1 MDLQA
6 YGGLAVD
13 VGVALEPGQVLFVD
27 AFVGSAPLVRAV
39 ADAAYRRGAK
49 HVDVVYSDKELQATR
64 IAHAGEDTL
73 GFVPDWFLERLDA
86 MRGNAIVSISGDPD
100 PRRFESLPAE
110 RVALARPTAAMAKFL
125 SMIQTGEVAWT
136 IVAFPTP
143 GWADLVFGEPDVER
157 LGDAI
162 ASAARLD
169 RDDPVAAWHEHLE
182 RLAARA
188 ADLNARDFD
197 AVRYRGPGTELTVGL
212 LEQSVWRYADATT
225 PAGRRYV
232 PNIPTEEVLT
242 TPHRLRAE
250 GTLRA
255 TLPFM
260 LQGTIVR
267 ELQLRFSGGQVVEAN
282 AASGVEVVRAQ
293 LAADEGASHLGE
305 VALVDKDSPVGR
317 SGLAFFN
324 TLLDE
329 NATCH
334 IAYGHT
340 AGCTEGTDDLDPDAL
355 VALGVNVSA
364 IHTDFMVGG
373 PEVEVDGIER
383 GGAAVPLLRDETWV
397 LS

>member
-1 MDLQA
+1 
-6 YGGLAVD
+6 
-13 VGVALEPGQVLFVD
+13 
-27 AFVGSAPLVRAV
+27 VRAI
-39 ADAAYRRGAK
+39 ADAAYRRGARY
-49 HVDVVYSDKELQATR
+49 VDVVYVDKEVQAAR

-73 GFVPDWFLERLDA
+73 GYVPDWSLERLEA
-86 MRGNAIVSISGDPD
+86 ARGNAVVSVSGDPD
-100 PRRFESLPAE
+100 PRRFESLPE
-110 RVALARPTAAMAKFL
+110 RRVALARPTAAMAKFL
-125 SMIQTGEVAWT
+125 SMIQTGEVSWT

-157 LGDAI
+157 LGNAI
-162 ASAARLD
+162 AAAARLD
-169 RDDPVAAWHEHLE
+169 RADPVAAWHEHLE

-188 ADLNARDFD
+188 DDLNARDFD
-197 AVRYRGPGTELTVGL
+197 AVRFRGPGTDLTIGL
-212 LEQSVWRYADATT
+212 LEQSVWRYADAKT
-225 PAGRRYV
+225 PSGRRYV

-255 TLPFM
+255 TRPFM

-267 ELQLRFSGGQVVEAN
+267 QLELRFDGGRVVEAQ

-293 LAADEGASHLGE
+293 LAADGGSHLGE

-317 SGLAFFN
+317 SGLTFFN

-340 AGCTEGTDDLDPDAL
+340 AGCTDGTDDLDADEL

-397 LS
+397 LD

>member
-27 AFVGSAPLVRAV
+27 AFVDSAPLVRAV

-73 GFVPDWFLERLDA
+73 GFVPDWFLERLDG
-86 MRGNAIVSISGDPD
+86 MRGNAIVSITGDPD

-110 RVALARPTAAMAKFL
+110 RLALARPTAAMAKFL

-182 RLAARA
+182 RLATRA

-197 AVRYRGPGTELTVGL
+197 AVRYRGPGTDLTVGL
-212 LEQSVWRYADATT
+212 LQQSVWRYADATT

-242 TPHRLRAE
+242 TPHRLRAD

-267 ELQLRFSGGQVVEAN
+267 ELKLRLSGGQVVEAN

-317 SGLAFFN
+317 SGLTFFN

-340 AGCTEGTDDLDPDAL
+340 AGCTEGTDDLDADAL

-397 LS
+397 LR

>member
-1 MDLQA
+1 MDLET

-13 VGVALEPGQVLFVD
+13 VGVALDPGQVLFVD
-27 AFVGSAPLVRAV
+27 AFVDSAPLVRAI
-39 ADAAYRRGAK
+39 ADAAYRRGARY
-49 HVDVVYSDKELQATR
+49 VDVVYGDKELQAAR

-73 GFVPDWFLERLDA
+73 GFVPDWTLERLEE

-100 PRRFESLPAE
+100 PRRFESLPE
-110 RVALARPTAAMAKFL
+110 QRVALARPTAAMAKFL

-143 GWADLVFGEPDVER
+143 GWADLVFSEPDVAR

-162 ASAARLD
+162 AHAARLD
-169 RDDPVAAWHEHLE
+169 RDDPVAAWREHLE

-188 ADLNARDFD
+188 ADLNARDLD
-197 AVRYRGPGTELTVGL
+197 AVRYRGPGTDLTVGL
-212 LEQSVWRYADATT
+212 HEQSVWRYADATT
-225 PAGRRYV
+225 ASGRRYV

-255 TLPFM
+255 TRPFM

-267 ELQLRFSGGQVVEAN
+267 ELELRFAGGRAVEAN
-282 AASGVEVVRAQ
+282 AASGVEVVRDQ
-293 LAADEGASHLGE
+293 LAADDGASHLGE

-317 SGLAFFN
+317 SGLTFFN

-334 IAYGHT
+334 IVYGHT
-340 AGCTEGTDDLDPDAL
+340 AGCTEGTDELGPDEL
-355 VALGVNVSA
+355 VELGVNVSA

-373 PEVEVDGIER
+373 PDVEVDGIER

-397 LS
+397 LA

>member
-1 MDLQA
+1 
-6 YGGLAVD
+6 V
-13 VGVALEPGQVLFVD
+13 
-27 AFVGSAPLVRAV
+27 
-39 ADAAYRRGAK
+39 
-49 HVDVVYSDKELQATR
+49 
-64 IAHAGEDTL
+64 
-73 GFVPDWFLERLDA
+73 
-86 MRGNAIVSISGDPD
+86 
-100 PRRFESLPAE
+100 E

-143 GWADLVFGEPDVER
+143 GWADLVFGEPDVDR

-169 RDDPVAAWHEHLE
+169 RDDPIAAWHEHLE
-182 RLAARA
+182 QLAARA
-188 ADLNARDFD
+188 AELNGRHFD
-197 AVRYRGPGTELTVGL
+197 AVRYRGPGTDLTVGL
-212 LEQSVWRYADATT
+212 LEESVWRYADATT

-242 TPHRLRAE
+242 TPHHLRAE

-267 ELQLRFSGGQVVEAN
+267 GLELRLSGGRVVEAN
-282 AASGVEVVRAQ
+282 AASGAEVVCAQ
-293 LAADEGASHLGE
+293 LAADDGASHLGE
-305 VALVDKDSPVGR
+305 LALVDKDSPVGR
-317 SGLAFFN
+317 SGLTFFN

-340 AGCTEGTDDLDPDAL
+340 AGCTEGTDDLDADAL

-383 GGAAVPLLRDETWV
+383 GGTAVPLLRDETWV
-397 LS
+397 LA

>member
-1 MDLQA
+1 
-6 YGGLAVD
+6 
-13 VGVALEPGQVLFVD
+13 
-27 AFVGSAPLVRAV
+27 
-39 ADAAYRRGAK
+39 
-49 HVDVVYSDKELQATR
+49 
-64 IAHAGEDTL
+64 
-73 GFVPDWFLERLDA
+73 
-86 MRGNAIVSISGDPD
+86 
-100 PRRFESLPAE
+100 
-110 RVALARPTAAMAKFL
+110 
-125 SMIQTGEVAWT
+125 
-136 IVAFPTP
+136 
-143 GWADLVFGEPDVER
+143 
-157 LGDAI
+157 
-162 ASAARLD
+162 
-169 RDDPVAAWHEHLE
+169 
-182 RLAARA
+182 
-188 ADLNARDFD
+188 
-197 AVRYRGPGTELTVGL
+197 
-212 LEQSVWRYADATT
+212 
-225 PAGRRYV
+225 V

-267 ELQLRFSGGQVVEAN
+267 ELELRLSGGQVVEAN

-317 SGLAFFN
+317 SGLTFFN

-340 AGCTEGTDDLDPDAL
+340 AGCTEGTDDLDADAL

-397 LS
+397 LR

>member
-1 MDLQA
+1 MDLEA
-6 YGGLAVD
+6 YGGLTVD
-13 VGVALEPGQVLFVD
+13 VGVALDPGQVLFVD
-27 AFVGSAPLVRAV
+27 AFVDSAPLVRAI
-39 ADAAYRRGAK
+39 ADAAYRRGARY
-49 HVDVVYSDKELQATR
+49 VDVVYVDKEVQAAR

-73 GFVPDWFLERLDA
+73 GYVPDWSLERLEA
-86 MRGNAIVSISGDPD
+86 ARGNAVVSVTGDPD
-100 PRRFESLPAE
+100 PRRFESLPE
-110 RVALARPTAAMAKFL
+110 RRVALARPTAAMAKFL
-125 SMIQTGEVAWT
+125 SMIQTGEVSWT

-157 LGDAI
+157 LGNAI
-162 ASAARLD
+162 AAAARLD

-188 ADLNARDFD
+188 DDLNARDFD
-197 AVRYRGPGTELTVGL
+197 AVRFRGPGTDLTIGL
-212 LEQSVWRYADATT
+212 LEQSVWRYADAKT
-225 PAGRRYV
+225 PSGRRYV

-255 TLPFM
+255 TRPFM

-267 ELQLRFSGGQVVEAN
+267 ELELRFDGGRVVDAQ

-293 LAADEGASHLGE
+293 LAADGGSHLGE

-317 SGLAFFN
+317 SGLTFFN

-340 AGCTEGTDDLDPDAL
+340 AGCTDGTDDLDADEL

-373 PEVEVDGIER
+373 PDVEVDGIER
-383 GGAAVPLLRDETWV
+383 GGAAVPLLRDETWM

>member
-1 MDLQA
+1 MDLEA
-6 YGGLAVD
+6 YGGLTVD
-13 VGVALEPGQVLFVD
+13 VGVALDPGQVLFVD
-27 AFVGSAPLVRAV
+27 AFVDSAPLVRAI
-39 ADAAYRRGAK
+39 ADAAYRRGARY
-49 HVDVVYSDKELQATR
+49 VDVVYVDKEVQAAR

-73 GFVPDWFLERLDA
+73 GYVPDWSLERLEA
-86 MRGNAIVSISGDPD
+86 ARGNAVVSVTGDPD
-100 PRRFESLPAE
+100 PRRFESLPE
-110 RVALARPTAAMAKFL
+110 RRVALARPTAAMAKFL
-125 SMIQTGEVAWT
+125 SMIQTGEVSWT

-157 LGDAI
+157 LGNAI
-162 ASAARLD
+162 AAAARLD

-188 ADLNARDFD
+188 DDLNARDFD
-197 AVRYRGPGTELTVGL
+197 AVRFRGPGTDLTIGL
-212 LEQSVWRYADATT
+212 LEQSVWRYADAKT
-225 PAGRRYV
+225 PSGRRYV

-255 TLPFM
+255 TRPFM

-267 ELQLRFSGGQVVEAN
+267 ELELRFDGGRIVDAQ

-293 LAADEGASHLGE
+293 LAADGGSHLGE

-317 SGLAFFN
+317 SGLTFFN

-340 AGCTEGTDDLDPDAL
+340 AGCTDGTDDLDADEL
-355 VALGVNVSA
+355 VALGVNVST

-373 PEVEVDGIER
+373 PDVEVDGIER
-383 GGAAVPLLRDETWV
+383 GGAAVPLLRDETWM

>member
-27 AFVGSAPLVRAV
+27 AFVDSAPLVRAV
-39 ADAAYRRGAK
+39 ADAAYRRGARY
-49 HVDVVYSDKELQATR
+49 VDVVYSDKELQATR

-100 PRRFESLPAE
+100 PRRFESLPVE

-143 GWADLVFGEPDVER
+143 GWADLVFGEPDVDR

-182 RLAARA
+182 QLAARA
-188 ADLNARDFD
+188 AELNDRDFD
-197 AVRYRGPGTELTVGL
+197 AVRYRGPGTDLTVGL

-242 TPHRLRAE
+242 TPHRLRAK

-267 ELQLRFSGGQVVEAN
+267 ELELRLSGGRVVEAN
-282 AASGVEVVRAQ
+282 AVSGAEVVRAQ
-293 LAADEGASHLGE
+293 LAADDGSSHLGE
-305 VALVDKDSPVGR
+305 LALVDKDSPVGR
-317 SGLAFFN
+317 SGLTFFN

-340 AGCTEGTDDLDPDAL
+340 AGCTEGTDDLDADAL

-383 GGAAVPLLRDETWV
+383 GGTAVPLLRDETWV
-397 LS
+397 LA

>member
-1 MDLQA
+1 MDLEA
-6 YGGLAVD
+6 YGGLTVD
-13 VGVALEPGQVLFVD
+13 VGVALDPGQVLFVD
-27 AFVGSAPLVRAV
+27 AFVDAAPLVRAI
-39 ADAAYRRGAK
+39 ADAAYRRRARY
-49 HVDVVYSDKELQATR
+49 VDVVYADKELQAAR
-64 IAHAGEDTL
+64 IEHAGTDTL
-73 GFVPDWFLERLDA
+73 GYVPDWSLERLEA
-86 MRGNAIVSISGDPD
+86 MRGNAVVSISGDPD
-100 PRRFESLPAE
+100 PRRFESLPEA

-125 SMIQTGEVAWT
+125 AMIETGEVAWT
-136 IVAFPTP
+136 IVAYPTP

-162 ASAARLD
+162 AHAARLD
-169 RDDPVAAWHEHLE
+169 RDDPVAAWREHLE

-188 ADLNARDFD
+188 DELNDRNFD
-197 AVRYRGPGTELTVGL
+197 AVRYRGPGTDLTVGL

-225 PAGRRYV
+225 PSGRRYV

-242 TPHRLRAE
+242 TPHRLRAD

-255 TLPFM
+255 TRPFM

-267 ELQLRFSGGQVVEAN
+267 ELELRFSGGRVLEAN
-282 AASGVEVVRAQ
+282 ATSGVEVVRGQ
-293 LAADEGASHLGE
+293 LAADDGSSHLGE
-305 VALVDKDSPVGR
+305 VALVDRDSPVGR
-317 SGLAFFN
+317 SGLTFFN

-340 AGCTEGTDDLDPDAL
+340 AGCTEGTDELGADEL

-373 PEVEVDGIER
+373 PEVEVDGVER

-397 LS
+397 LA